1 MKMGK
6 LKVTSLRL
14 TLHIFAIND
23 NFIYFTNAQKVS
35 VATKDGSTCAHIA
48 ASKGSVSVIEELMKF
63 DKNFV
68 ISSRNKLTDSTPLH
82 IATEGGHFDVVK
94 LLLDNGAQAADENK
108 ESHLKNS
115 KYSVHYL
122 TELLIIESADYCC

>member
-1 MKMGK
+1 M
-6 LKVTSLRL
+6 TSLK
-14 TLHIFAIND
+14 
-23 NFIYFTNAQKVS
+23 KVS

-108 ESHLKNS
+108 VYHGAL
-115 KYSVHYL
+115 
-122 TELLIIESADYCC
+122 

>member
-1 MKMGK
+1 
-6 LKVTSLRL
+6 
-14 TLHIFAIND
+14 
-23 NFIYFTNAQKVS
+23 
-35 VATKDGSTCAHIA
+35 
-48 ASKGSVSVIEELMKF
+48 MKF

-108 ESHLKNS
+108 
-115 KYSVHYL
+115 VW
-122 TELLIIESADYCC
+122 

>member
-1 MKMGK
+1 M
-6 LKVTSLRL
+6 
-14 TLHIFAIND
+14 
-23 NFIYFTNAQKVS
+23 
-35 VATKDGSTCAHIA
+35 ATKDGSTCAHIA

-108 ESHLKNS
+108 VPISPTFYTRLFHTKVFREAFL
-115 KYSVHYL
+115 YL
-122 TELLIIESADYCC
+122 